1 MAALDAWDSFY
12 VIVGSAGGALI
23 GLQFV
28 VMTLIAERPPL
39 RVADAGSA
47 FTTPGTVHFSM
58 VLLVSALLRVPWPSM
73 LLAAVACGL
82 IGAAGAV
89 YTLVVAR
96 RMRSQTTYAPDLEDW
111 CFHFL
116 LPLTAYA
123 ALTVSAFAS
132 LSHGREA
139 LFGIAGGVLLLLF
152 TGIHNTWDG
161 IVFFVFTVRN
171 KD

>member
-1 MAALDAWDSFY
+1 MALLDAWDSFY

-39 RVADAGSA
+39 RVAEAGSA

-58 VLLVSALLRVPWPSM
+58 VLLISALLRVPWPGIAP
-73 LLAAVACGL
+73 AALACGL
-82 IGAAGAV
+82 VGVGGALYA
-89 YTLVVAR
+89 LIVAR
-96 RMRSQTTYAPDLEDW
+96 RMRKQGAYAPDLEDW

-116 LPLTAYA
+116 LPLAAYGALA
-123 ALTVSAFAS
+123 ASAFVAP
-132 LSHGREA
+132 SHPREA
-139 LFGIAGGVLLLLF
+139 LFGIGGAVLLLLF

-161 IVFFVFTVRN
+161 IVFFVFTLQK

>member
-28 VMTLIAERPPL
+28 VMTLIAERPPM
-39 RVADAGSA
+39 RVAEAGSA

-58 VLLVSALLRVPWPSM
+58 VLLISALLRVPWPAIAP
-73 LLAAVACGL
+73 AAIACGL
-82 IGAAGAV
+82 IGAGGVV
-89 YTLVVAR
+89 YTLIVAR
-96 RMRSQTTYAPDLEDW
+96 RMRSQNAYDPDSEDW

-116 LPLTAYA
+116 LPLVAYA
-123 ALTVSAFAS
+123 APAVSAVAA
-132 LSHGREA
+132 LSHPREA
-139 LFGIAGGVLLLLF
+139 LFGIGGGVLLLLF
-152 TGIHNTWDG
+152 VGIHNTWDG

-171 KD
+171 K

>member
-1 MAALDAWDSFY
+1 MAELDAWDSFY

-28 VMTLIAERPPL
+28 VMTLIAERPPM
-39 RVADAGSA
+39 RVAEAGSA

-58 VLLVSALLRVPWPSM
+58 VLLISALLRVPWP
-73 LLAAVACGL
+73 AIAPGAIACGL
-82 IGAAGAV
+82 IGAGGAV

-96 RMRSQTTYAPDLEDW
+96 RMRKQGAYAPDLEDW

-116 LPLTAYA
+116 LPLIAYA
-123 ALTVSAFAS
+123 ALAASAFAA
-132 LSHGREA
+132 LSRPTEA
-139 LFGIAGGVLLLLF
+139 LFGIAAGVLLLLF

-161 IVFFVFTVRN
+161 IVFFVFTVRK